1 MSEETKPVN
10 EEIRAAYD
18 ARMSAIADLRAIDQ
32 EIGEGPVSEEQR
44 AKIDRANA
52 AVDLNDEKIERGF
65 RKQELEAHSA
75 KLDALVGVSSQP
87 CSPVFNYVFDVL
99 FVEAAIARFGDV

>member
-1 MSEETKPVN
+1 MSEETKPVTA
-10 EEIRAAYD
+10 EIRAAYE

-32 EIGEGPVSEEQR
+32 EIGEGPISEEQR

-75 KLDALVGVSSQP
+75 KLDALVGVQVDAGQRDADDGLTASAWQRSS
-87 CSPVFNYVFDVL
+87 
-99 FVEAAIARFGDV
+99 